1 MKSKLRIFI
10 LKARSLSSVYDVV
23 QLFFWNSVGKIYLL
37 GRNIFVSTGRKEEQI
52 WGKWTDAYF

>member
-1 MKSKLRIFI
+1 MKSKLRMFM
-10 LKARSLSSVYDVV
+10 LKALSLSPVYDVI
-23 QLFFWNSVGKIYLL
+23 QLYFWNSVGKIYRL